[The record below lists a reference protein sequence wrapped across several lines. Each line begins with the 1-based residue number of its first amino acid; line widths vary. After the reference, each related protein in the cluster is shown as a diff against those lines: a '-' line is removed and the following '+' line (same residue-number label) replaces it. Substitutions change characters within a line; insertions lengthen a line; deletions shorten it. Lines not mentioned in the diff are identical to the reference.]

1 MEQNES
7 NRFGA
12 SKNPRILSGLIL
24 VASGILL
31 LAYKMGAPIPHW
43 LFTWP
48 VLLIIIGF
56 LVGIKSQFHNPGAF
70 IMMIVGG
77 VFLVDKTN
85 PGLNFHNYILPAILI

>member
-1 MEQNES
+1 MEQNEI
-7 NRFGA
+7 NRFGS
-12 SKNPRILSGLIL
+12 SKDPRIWSGFIL
-24 VASGILL
+24 VASGVLL

-56 LVGIKSQFHNPGAF
+56 LGGLKSRFHNPGAF

-77 VFLVDKTN
+77 VRYSFD
-85 PGLNFHNYILPAILI
+85 